1 MRRPPGA
8 RLVILLVVFVLAFG
22 GITVRLGVLQ
32 LRDQRAYAAQGLAQR
47 VHTITLP
54 AARGMIVDR
63 DGAPLA
69 MTVQARDIYADP
81 RYVVD
86 PVATAGAIA
95 PLLEVKPRTLM
106 SALTRSGSFAYLG
119 RQIDPG
125 VAAKIEALS
134 LPGIFATP
142 VPKREY
148 PAGNLASQTLGFVN
162 IDGLGLSGLESQ
174 FQGLLAGHPGQ
185 EQVELS
191 PGGQLIPEGVHVVDP
206 PVAGSTLVTT
216 IDRQIQFQAQ
226 EYLRQA
232 VQANHA
238 KGGTIIVMDPRTGD
252 IYAMANYPTFDPNA
266 FATANANFFRNRA
279 LTDMFE
285 PGSVNKVIT
294 AAAGLEIGGVSMS
307 QRFSVPWTRTIGTYT
322 IHDSHVH
329 PIEQMTLGD
338 IITQSSNIG
347 ASEVADKVGAPGLAT
362 YLARFG
368 FGRTTGLR
376 FPSEAAGQVP
386 ATPDWTG
393 TSLSTISYGQGIS
406 VTPMQMASVYA
417 TVANGGTLVQPRL
430 ILGTNDPGGVFN
442 PAPPSPTRPVI
453 AKTTADELT
462 QMLSSVV
469 ADGTGVNAAIPG
481 YQVAGKTGTALIPD
495 PQGGYY
501 QNAYVAS
508 FIGFLPAS
516 APRVVVAAIIDRP
529 TTVYGGVAAAP
540 LFQQVARYAIHR
552 LGIAPAVPV
561 PLPPSA
567 FHP

>member
-1 MRRPPGA
+1 MRRPPGV
-8 RLVILLVVFVLAFG
+8 RLVVLLATFVFAFG
-22 GITVRLGVLQ
+22 GITVRLGFLQ

-47 VHTITLP
+47 LHTITLP
-54 AARGMIVDR
+54 ATRGMIVDR
-63 DGAPLA
+63 DGTPLA
-69 MTVQARDIYADP
+69 ITVQARDIYADP
-81 RYVVD
+81 RYVID
-86 PVATAGAIA
+86 PSATADAIA
-95 PLLEVKPRTLM
+95 PLLGVKPRTLR
-106 SALTRSGSFAYLG
+106 AGLIHTGSFAYLA
-119 RQIDPG
+119 RQIDVG

-134 LPGIFATP
+134 LPGIFSSP

-148 PAGNLASQTLGFVN
+148 PAGDLASQTLGFRN
-162 IDGLGLSGLESQ
+162 MDGQGYGLEQQYES
-174 FQGLLAGHPGQ
+174 LLAGRAGQ
-185 EQVELS
+185 ERVELS
-191 PGGQLIPEGVHVVDP
+191 PGGQLIPDGVQVVNA

-226 EYLRQA
+226 QYLQQA
-232 VQANHA
+232 VRANHA
-238 KGGTIIVMDPRTGD
+238 KGGSIIVMDPRTGD
-252 IYAMANYPTFDPNA
+252 IYAIANYPTFDPNA
-266 FATANANFFRNRA
+266 FATANPDRYLNRA

-285 PGSVNKVIT
+285 PGSVNKIIT

-307 QRFSVPWTRTIGTYT
+307 QRFSVPWERTIGTFT

-329 PIEQMTLGD
+329 PVEQMTLGD
-338 IITQSSNIG
+338 IITESSNIG
-347 ASEVADKVGAPGLAT
+347 ASEVADKVGMDGLAT

-368 FGRTTGLR
+368 FGRTTGLG
-376 FPSEAAGQVP
+376 FPAEAAGQIP
-386 ATPDWTG
+386 ATPDWTD

-430 ILGTNDPGGVFN
+430 VLGTRDPSGIFHAA
-442 PAPPSPTRPVI
+442 PASPTRAVTTR
-453 AKTTADELT
+453 TTADELT

-469 ADGTGVNAAIPG
+469 SGGTGVNAQIQG
-481 YQVAGKTGTALIPD
+481 YQVAGKTGTALIPN
-495 PQGGYY
+495 PAGGYY

-552 LGIAPAVPV
+552 LGIAPAASVA
-561 PLPPSA
+561 LPPSA
-567 FHP
+567 LHP

>member
-1 MRRPPGA
+1 MRRPPGT
-8 RLVILLVVFVLAFG
+8 RLVILLVTFVVAFG
-22 GITVRLGVLQ
+22 GITVRLGFLQ

-63 DGAPLA
+63 DGVPLA
-69 MTVQARDIYADP
+69 ITVQARDIYADP

-86 PVATAGAIA
+86 PSATADAIA
-95 PLLEVKPRTLM
+95 PLLKVRPRTLIPG
-106 SALTRSGSFAYLG
+106 LTHGGSFAYLA
-119 RQIDPG
+119 RQVDVG

-134 LPGIFATP
+134 LPGIVATQ

-148 PAGNLASQTLGFVN
+148 PAGDLASQTLGFRN
-162 IDGLGLSGLESQ
+162 MDGQGYGLEEQYQS
-174 FQGLLAGHPGQ
+174 LLAGRSGQ
-185 EQVELS
+185 ERVELS
-191 PGGQLIPEGVHVVDP
+191 PGGQLIPEGVQVVNA

-226 EYLRQA
+226 QYLQQA
-232 VQANHA
+232 VRDNHA

-252 IYAMANYPTFDPNA
+252 IYAIANYPTFDPNA
-266 FATANANFFRNRA
+266 FATADPDTFLNRA

-285 PGSVNKVIT
+285 PGSVNKIIT
-294 AAAGLEIGGVSMS
+294 AAAGLEVGGVSMS
-307 QRFSVPWTRTIGTYT
+307 QRFSVPWERTIGTYT

-329 PIEQMTLGD
+329 PVEQMTLGD
-338 IITQSSNIG
+338 IITESSNIG
-347 ASEVADKVGAPGLAT
+347 ASEVADRVGKTGLAT

-368 FGRTTGLR
+368 FGRTTGLG
-376 FPSEAAGQVP
+376 FPAEAAGQVP
-386 ATPDWTG
+386 ATPDWTD

-417 TVANGGTLVQPRL
+417 TVANGGTLIQPRL
-430 ILGTNDPGGVFN
+430 VLGTRDPGGVFHAA
-442 PAPPSPTRPVI
+442 PASPTRAVTTR
-453 AKTTADELT
+453 TTADELT

-469 ADGTGVNAAIPG
+469 SGGTGMNAQIPG
-481 YQVAGKTGTALIPD
+481 YQVAGKTGTALIPN
-495 PQGGYY
+495 PAGGYY
-501 QNAYVAS
+501 KNAYVAS

-552 LGIAPAVPV
+552 LGIAPSSPV
-561 PLPPSA
+561 QLPPSA